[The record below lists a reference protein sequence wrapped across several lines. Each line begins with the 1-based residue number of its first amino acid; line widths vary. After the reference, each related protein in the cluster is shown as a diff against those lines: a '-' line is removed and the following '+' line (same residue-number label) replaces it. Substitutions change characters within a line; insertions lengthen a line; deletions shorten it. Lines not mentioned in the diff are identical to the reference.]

1 MAIFSEKVISAKF
14 IDPPNNMLIEV
25 LYREGDIAIPYVL
38 EVDFTQQD
46 FNDLLKEIS
55 LDEIQSVTRK
65 ELETQSKA
73 FENIISAE
81 IDRRWTVEIEKVKNE
96 YDKIQAEYDKIGN
109 AWKEIEKESN
119 KINSSWEHLK
129 KESDKINDAWKE
141 VEKESDKI
149 DSAWKELERESDK
162 INDAW
167 KEIEKESGKIENSW
181 KEIEK
186 ESGKIESTW
195 KKIEKE
201 SIEIESTWKKIEKES
216 KEIEQ
221 NWEEI
226 QKESGKIESTW
237 KEIDVY
243 AETEKSKKMEEVQ
256 SEFQKLRKDLA
267 SRFSSSDT
275 PKKIEAKDIFSE
287 LSSKEVDNDFVFN
300 MKVSILE
307 DPAIAK
313 SKDKNLK
320 LAIRKAKTIPE
331 LLSVYYSQKAS

>member
-1 MAIFSEKVISAKF
+1 
-14 IDPPNNMLIEV
+14 MLIEV
-25 LYREGDIAIPYVL
+25 LYREGDVAIPYVL

-65 ELETQSKA
+65 ELEVQSKA
-73 FENIISAE
+73 FENIILTE
-81 IDRRWTVEIEKVKNE
+81 IDRRWVVEIEKVKNE
-96 YDKIQAEYDKIGN
+96 YDKIQIEYDKIGN
-109 AWKEIEKESN
+109 AWKDIEKESD
-119 KINSSWEHLK
+119 KINNSWKHLK
-129 KESDKINDAWKE
+129 KESDKINDAWKGI
-141 VEKESDKI
+141 EKESDRI
-149 DSAWKELERESDK
+149 DSAWKELEKESDK

-167 KEIEKESGKIENSW
+167 KKLEKESGE
-181 KEIEK
+181 
-186 ESGKIESTW
+186 IESTW

-201 SIEIESTWKKIEKES
+201 SVKIESTWKKIEKES

-226 QKESGKIESTW
+226 QKESGKIENTW

-267 SRFSSSDT
+267 SRFNSSDA

-287 LSSKEVDNDFVFN
+287 LSSKEGDNDFVFN

-307 DPAIAK
+307 DPDIAK

>member
-25 LYREGDIAIPYVL
+25 LYREGDVAIPYVL

-65 ELETQSKA
+65 ELEVQSKA
-73 FENIISAE
+73 FENIILTE
-81 IDRRWTVEIEKVKNE
+81 IDRRWVVEIEKVKNE
-96 YDKIQAEYDKIGN
+96 YDKIQIEYDKIGN
-109 AWKEIEKESN
+109 AWKDIEKESD
-119 KINSSWEHLK
+119 KINNSWEHLK
-129 KESDKINDAWKE
+129 KESDKINDAWK
-141 VEKESDKI
+141 K
-149 DSAWKELERESDK
+149 L
-162 INDAW
+162 
-167 KEIEKESGKIENSW
+167 EKESGE
-181 KEIEK
+181 
-186 ESGKIESTW
+186 IESTW

-201 SIEIESTWKKIEKES
+201 SVKIESTWKKIEKES

-226 QKESGKIESTW
+226 QKESGKIENTW

-267 SRFSSSDT
+267 SRFNSSDA

-287 LSSKEVDNDFVFN
+287 LSSKEGDNDFVFN

-307 DPAIAK
+307 DPDIAK